1 MKERYYKVILKL
13 ALFPEQ
19 IIVLSQRQILRV
31 NPCIWRFKIL
41 GTHWPCVALRDEIS
55 KLSIQRVKFTIEYIV
70 AYDLGVI
77 MTQLSYG
84 VHLRS
89 LLT

>member
-1 MKERYYKVILKL
+1 MLQGNTEIGSISWTDY
-13 ALFPEQ
+13 
-19 IIVLSQRQILRV
+19 RQILRV

-89 LLT
+89 LLTWQQER